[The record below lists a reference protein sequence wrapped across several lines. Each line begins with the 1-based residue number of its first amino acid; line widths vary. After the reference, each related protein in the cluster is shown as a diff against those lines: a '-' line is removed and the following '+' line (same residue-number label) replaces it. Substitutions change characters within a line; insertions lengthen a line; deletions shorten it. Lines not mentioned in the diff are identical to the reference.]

1 MLVFFTKDLQFAY
14 KSKTSPIHCVS
25 SIFKTTNHYDY
36 VSSVGATHVF
46 MLDASKS
53 FDRVNKP

>member
-1 MLVFFTKDLQFAY
+1 MLFFFTKDLQFAY

-25 SIFKTTNHYDY
+25 SIFKTANHY

-53 FDRVNKP
+53 FDRVNES